1 MPLSLQLSQLIDLYF
16 AGLTTLEQEQ
26 RLRRLLA
33 TTTEQSPL
41 IDEARAVISF
51 AAMPA
56 GAKTAARSN
65 IFGPF
70 MQRVAAASIVVAA
83 LAGGITYISN
93 HTSELSTTSQC
104 YAMVEGT
111 VINDDNAIE
120 DLMLSQLSLISD
132 AAEGI
137 DADVND
143 DLRLISDI
151 FE

>member
-1 MPLSLQLSQLIDLYF
+1 MPPSLQLSQLIDLYF
-16 AGLTTLEQEQ
+16 AGLTTLDQEQ
-26 RLRRLLA
+26 RLRHLLA
-33 TTTEQSPL
+33 TTTEQSPM

-56 GAKTAARSN
+56 AEKSAARSN

-70 MQRVAAASIVVAA
+70 MQRVAAASIVIAA
-83 LAGGITYISN
+83 LAVGITYISN
-93 HTSELSTTSQC
+93 HTSELSSSKC

-120 DLMLSQLSLISD
+120 DLMLSQLSLMGD
-132 AAEGI
+132 AADDI

-143 DLRLISDI
+143 DLRLIGDI